1 MGLVV
6 EQSARIKEQF
16 SAGAPGIDTTGQL
29 MIEEYDTLAV
39 IGKAGLGTP
48 HRDGNI
54 RLDTATA
61 ARSLIESFGTDGQ
74 PGSYTDL
81 DTTAAVFLIG
91 YNIASFHYGDFDG
104 DGRPRAANELT
115 MSEWDPV
122 SKQPHFKY
130 AAGAVAKVT
139 LASRA
144 SDAAGA
150 FPEAA
155 HHTAAAVKEA
165 VGEISA
171 AAGERHMGDH
181 LGLILGAE

>member
-6 EQSARIKEQF
+6 EQSAKIKEQF

-39 IGKAGLGTP
+39 IGKTGLGTP

-54 RLDTATA
+54 RLGTATA

-74 PGSYTDL
+74 PGTHTDL
-81 DTTAAVFLIG
+81 DSTAAVFLVG
-91 YNIASFHYGDFDG
+91 HNIASFHYGDFDG

-130 AAGAVAKVT
+130 AAVAVAKVAPATRRAPSRRPHTTPPRPSRTPSAGSVPRPASATWATT
-139 LASRA
+139 LA
-144 SDAAGA
+144 
-150 FPEAA
+150 
-155 HHTAAAVKEA
+155 
-165 VGEISA
+165 
-171 AAGERHMGDH
+171 
-181 LGLILGAE
+181 